1 MSYKFFDHTADVL
14 FEAEG
19 KTLGELFEA
28 AALATEETQVELK
41 TISLK
46 KTVKVTIETSDLEA
60 LLFNFLQEIIFYKD
74 AKQLVFSK
82 FNIEIKDVNGFYTL
96 KAEMKGEKIDQ
107 KKHKLNVDVKAVT
120 LHRFEVKKLKDRW
133 FARVILDI

>member
-1 MSYKFFDHTADVL
+1 MPYKFFDHTADVL
-14 FEAEG
+14 FEAKG
-19 KTLGELFEA
+19 KTLDGLFEA
-28 AALATEETQVELK
+28 AALATEETQVDLK
-41 TISLK
+41 TVKPK
-46 KTVKVTIETSDLEA
+46 KTVKITIETSDLEA

-74 AKQLVFSK
+74 AKQLLFSEFK
-82 FNIEIKDVNGFYTL
+82 IQIKENNGLYTL

-120 LHRFEVKKLKDRW
+120 LHRFEVKKIKNRW